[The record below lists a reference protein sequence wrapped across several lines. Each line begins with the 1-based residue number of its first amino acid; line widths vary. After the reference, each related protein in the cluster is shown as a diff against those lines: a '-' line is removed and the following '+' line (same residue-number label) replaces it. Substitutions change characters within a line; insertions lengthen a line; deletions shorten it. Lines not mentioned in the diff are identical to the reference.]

1 MWKKEICIFCL
12 LKFYVLIFL
21 IVCVKLVLVKVFDIV
36 EVYLVFRVK
45 FL

>member
-12 LKFYVLIFL
+12 LEFDVLIFL